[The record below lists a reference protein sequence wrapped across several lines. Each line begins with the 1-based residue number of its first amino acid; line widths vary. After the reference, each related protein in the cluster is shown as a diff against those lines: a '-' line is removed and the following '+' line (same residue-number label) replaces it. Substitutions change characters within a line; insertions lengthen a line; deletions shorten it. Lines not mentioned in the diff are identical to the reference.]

1 MRFVAFTVLLA
12 SLGTASAQPEPAPAP
27 RPAGDVWKRLP
38 PMQHPPLPE
47 WAKVLSGPLPKT
59 TARMLELDYLHR
71 EKNPL
76 GPVLAARIRGVVS
89 TALGSTY
96 GDQTALADLRRAGL
110 GDKDLFKGVS
120 FSPADLAAF
129 SFAKKLTEE
138 GHAITDS
145 EFAELLKHH
154 GPEKVTAIV
163 HTVAYANF
171 HNRILLALGIKG
183 ESPVLAAPAVK
194 FDFDG
199 WKTPAPARPAWD
211 DVKSTTAEG
220 PHVRVEWSEHDF
232 DKLNST
238 LEKQK
243 DRQLRVPLPDKS
255 RFKDFVGRE
264 KQQADSIVWMTVSSG
279 YQLEMTRAWFACL
292 AAFYEESSID
302 RVMSN
307 SVFWVV
313 TRTNDCFY

>member
-1 MRFVAFTVLLA
+1 
-12 SLGTASAQPEPAPAP
+12 
-27 RPAGDVWKRLP
+27 
-38 PMQHPPLPE
+38 MQNPPLPE

-59 TARMLELDYLHR
+59 TARMIELDYLHR

-76 GPVLAARIRGVVS
+76 GAVMAARIRGVVA

-110 GDKDLFKGVS
+110 GDKELFKDVN
-120 FSPADLAAF
+120 FTPAELAAF

-145 EFAELLKHH
+145 EFAELLKYY
-154 GPEKVTAIV
+154 GPEKVTAII

-183 ESPVLAAPAVK
+183 ESPVLPPPAVK

-199 WKTPAPARPAWD
+199 WKTPAPARPSWE
-211 DVKSTTAEG
+211 DVKTTTAKG
-220 PHVRVEWSEHDF
+220 PHVNVQWSEHDF
-232 DKLNST
+232 DELNST

-243 DRQLRVPLPDKS
+243 ERKLRIPLPDKS
-255 RFKDFVGRE
+255 RFKDLAGRE
-264 KQQADSIVWMTVSSG
+264 KQQADDIVWMTVSSG

-292 AAFYEESSID
+292 AAFYEEASID
-302 RVMSN
+302 RVFSN
-307 SVFWVV
+307 SIFWVV